1 MASHQPQPAGFT
13 LSTEDEE
20 QNSKES
26 SARTSYDWDLLYD
39 SQRYTSEERE
49 LIQVSETEIS
59 RVCVY
64 NMNGRKCTVAGYNR
78 TKGDFTLPSNLLVVD
93 LMDKDKHWIREPD
106 PFDDPI
112 DIMMG
117 WFVPIKGKVR
127 LMHLKKNVVNSKDTG
142 GMYPEGMILAVDS
155 STREEIQQCAEE
167 ASRLSPGILSELI
180 DDIVAGESPR
190 NHRDTHTTHG

>member
-49 LIQVSETEIS
+49 LVQVSETEIS

-112 DIMMG
+112 D
-117 WFVPIKGKVR
+117 
-127 LMHLKKNVVNSKDTG
+127 LMTRKSKYATTKSNHEDH
-142 GMYPEGMILAVDS
+142 I
-155 STREEIQQCAEE
+155 
-167 ASRLSPGILSELI
+167 SPKFNFFSIYNKQFQDLFFS
-180 DDIVAGESPR
+180 
-190 NHRDTHTTHG
+190 N